1 MTVLPLEFTSLCQVL
16 QDILEATLCL
26 SLTIAVR
33 RSHWCPT
40 VSNLKPSRADASA
53 AQLPS
58 EREGWQKW
66 T

>member
-16 QDILEATLCL
+16 QEILEATLCL
-26 SLTIAVR
+26 SLTAPVR
-33 RSHWCPT
+33 RSHPYPT
-40 VSNLKPSRADASA
+40 VNNLKPSSADASA